1 MSVESIQFLQGPLV
15 SEFSRQAV
23 EDGLRHHP
31 KIAKGAAYALHTV
44 EGRYVAAI
52 ALESDANEGL
62 FGGPADQ
69 SEESPGP
76 KSIGPDDTTPDLDDG
91 SENGPDSPSEAEP
104 GPPTDGP
111 DGDADDGSDDGGDK
125 KESKEEHILKL
136 LDVIVKA
143 LGIDPEGGAGPEGG
157 DDLGV
162 SPLGPGGPDGDVPPP
177 PPGLGTPTPHGNDS
191 NEQRIIHEKAL
202 KPGEVPP
209 GGTPVGAP
217 AFSHVREDHPWKR
230 TAGVVASFSTESVI
244 GNRPLSQVYDEL
256 LVLANEV
263 GGGYKVKKLEEG
275 VDNNGNRIARALIS
289 IH

>member
-1 MSVESIQFLQGPLV
+1 MSIEAIQFMQGPLV
-15 SEFSRQAV
+15 SEMSRDAV
-23 EDGLRHHP
+23 EEGLRHHP
-31 KIAKGAAYALHTV
+31 KIAKGAAYALSTV
-44 EGRYVAAI
+44 EGRYVAAV
-52 ALESDANEGL
+52 AVESASNEGL

-91 SENGPDSPSEAEP
+91 SENGPDSPEDAEP
-104 GPPTDGP
+104 EPL
-111 DGDADDGSDDGGDK
+111 DDGGEDKDGEGDEGDK
-125 KESKEEHILKL
+125 KESKEDRILKL
-136 LDVIVKA
+136 LDAISTA
-143 LGIDPEGGAGPEGG
+143 LGITPPGDGPDDGAG

-162 SPLGPGGPDGDVPPP
+162 APLGPGGPDNLPPPP
-177 PPGLGTPTPHGNDS
+177 PPGGPSAGSHGDPS

-230 TAGVVASFSTESVI
+230 TAGVVASFSTEAPI
-244 GNRPLSQVYDEL
+244 GNRPLSAVYSELVGLTDEI
-256 LVLANEV
+256 
-263 GGGYKVKKLEEG
+263 GGGYKVKKFEEG
-275 VDNNGNRIARALIS
+275 TDSNGNRVARALIS